1 MALGGHCTS
10 LFNCTTRRWA
20 RSVVVAKHGDTEAG
34 AGAEAPARG
43 TLGVQKGGSSDAGAL
58 DSTRGASPASTTT
71 IRWQKVTNQSSS
83 SFIALLADALS
94 IIIID
99 QYFLTPLLLSLFYLL
114 SLFFS
119 LSLFFFSFSIT
130 VFCTVSILRR
140 THVTKFFGGFQFEP
154 TYSLYALMFPH

>member
-99 QYFLTPLLLSLFYLL
+99 QYFLTPLLLSLFFFAFSIFLSFSFLL
-114 SLFFS
+114 LFFYN
-119 LSLFFFSFSIT
+119 SF
-130 VFCTVSILRR
+130 L
-140 THVTKFFGGFQFEP
+140 
-154 TYSLYALMFPH
+154 YSFHFT